1 MRKTIFSK
9 VIFIVIRT
17 PKLFNKV
24 VYRRNKLKNS
34 IEANKEKYYLYISKG
49 NTRKYWQ
56 ILKSFRNDNNI
67 PYAPSLLHEDR
78 YIIKC
83 KVWAELFNQLFATQC
98 SKINNSSVLSS
109 VLFKFQFRGYCKNN

>member
-98 SKINNSSVLSS
+98 SKINNSSVL
-109 VLFKFQFRGYCKNN
+109 FKFQFRGYCKNN